1 MNGCTSTDDVT
12 ITEPPVIALN
22 ATFTDLLCNG
32 AADGT
37 AQVAAAGGTPG
48 YSYSWS
54 PSGGNNP
61 SATGLSGGNYTVTV
75 TDANSCTET
84 ASVTIAEPSAL
95 SAVPASTDITCLGA
109 ANGTATVNAGGGTP
123 TYTYAWAPSGGTSSS
138 ASGLNAAT
146 YTVTITDLNGC
157 TTTAT
162 SVVAEPAQ
170 VTATLAAS
178 ANVSCNGASDGSASV
193 TAGGGIP
200 GYTYTWSPSGGNA
213 ANASGLGAGT
223 YTVTVTDANNCTNTT
238 TAIIA
243 EPVLL
248 TSSITAT
255 TDVSCNGMNDGS
267 GTVAGNGGTP
277 NYTYSWSP
285 SGGSGTVE
293 PNLTAGNYTV
303 TITDANGCTST
314 SAVIIAEPPLLT
326 SNIPSSTNILC
337 NGGADGTADVNAA
350 GGTTNYTYSWAPSG
364 GSGTTASALVAGTYT
379 VTVTDANGCTS
390 TSSVTLTEPT
400 VINVQLSSTP
410 SLCGNANGS
419 ADVVAGGGTSP
430 FAYSWSPSGGATS
443 TASNLSA
450 GTYTV
455 TVTDA
460 NNCTSTNT
468 VAVANIIGP
477 TATASLNNDVSCNGG
492 ANGSA
497 TVSLLNGTAPFNYTG
512 LPLEEMQRMQQI
524 LVLVPIQ

>member
-1 MNGCTSTDDVT
+1 
-12 ITEPPVIALN
+12 
-22 ATFTDLLCNG
+22 
-32 AADGT
+32 
-37 AQVAAAGGTPG
+37 
-48 YSYSWS
+48 
-54 PSGGNNP
+54 
-61 SATGLSGGNYTVTV
+61 
-75 TDANSCTET
+75 
-84 ASVTIAEPSAL
+84 
-95 SAVPASTDITCLGA
+95 
-109 ANGTATVNAGGGTP
+109 
-123 TYTYAWAPSGGTSSS
+123 
-138 ASGLNAAT
+138 
-146 YTVTITDLNGC
+146 
-157 TTTAT
+157 
-162 SVVAEPAQ
+162 
-170 VTATLAAS
+170 
-178 ANVSCNGASDGSASV
+178 
-193 TAGGGIP
+193 
-200 GYTYTWSPSGGNA
+200 
-213 ANASGLGAGT
+213 
-223 YTVTVTDANNCTNTT
+223 
-238 TAIIA
+238 
-243 EPVLL
+243 
-248 TSSITAT
+248 
-255 TDVSCNGMNDGS
+255 
-267 GTVAGNGGTP
+267 
-277 NYTYSWSP
+277 
-285 SGGSGTVE
+285 
-293 PNLTAGNYTV
+293 LTAGNYTV

-400 VINVQLSSTP
+400 VINLQLSSTP

-497 TVSLLNGTAPFNYTG
+497 TVSLLNGTAPFNYTWSPTG
-512 LPLEEMQRMQQI
+512 GNAANATNLSAGTYTIDVIDANGCTTTDQVTISEPAALTAISSSSPALCNGNNDGSTGVVAGGR
-524 LVLVPIQ
+524 